1 MHKRRSG
8 ARPAPLLRHKSGAG
22 FTLIEII
29 IFAALF
35 AISISGMALILIAIT
50 RVQVRQSASVEVAG
64 QSQRLLQIIQQRV
77 EQSSGVELPTD
88 VSTTTLKLRMQG
100 SVDPTYIYVSGNVAY
115 LKETDSGTPE
125 ALTSDLVRVTDL
137 AFVKRVNNR
146 GKDSVAVNF
155 TVSFN
160 TSNIQQSFV
169 HVLDTAI
176 ARVSAAT
183 FDSDIRASSSNLY
196 KIGAGTQEWKSINDT
211 IYFGSAV
218 NVGVGITPASSGVKL
233 QVSGGHIFPSDAQSG
248 IIFKAPNGSSCYLL
262 TITNVGQFATSSV
275 ACP

>member
-1 MHKRRSG
+1 MQTRRS
-8 ARPAPLLRHKSGAG
+8 G

-29 IFAALF
+29 IFSLLF
-35 AISISGMALILIAIT
+35 AVSITGMVFVLITIA

-88 VSTTTLKLRMQG
+88 VSTTTLKLRMQTN
-100 SVDPTYIYVSGNVAY
+100 VDPTYIYVSGNVVY
-115 LKETDSGTPE
+115 LQETDAGTPQ
-125 ALTSDLVRVTDL
+125 ALTSDLVQVTDL
-137 AFVKRVNNR
+137 TFVKRVNNR

-160 TSNIQQSFV
+160 TSNIQQSFI
-169 HVLDTAI
+169 HILDTAV

-183 FDSDIRASSSNLY
+183 FDSDIRASSTNTY

-211 IYFGSAV
+211 VYFGSAA
-218 NVGVGITPASSGVKL
+218 NVGIGITPASSGVKL

-248 IIFKAPNGSSCYLL
+248 IILKAPNGSSCYLV
-262 TITNVGQFATSSV
+262 TITNTGFFATSSM